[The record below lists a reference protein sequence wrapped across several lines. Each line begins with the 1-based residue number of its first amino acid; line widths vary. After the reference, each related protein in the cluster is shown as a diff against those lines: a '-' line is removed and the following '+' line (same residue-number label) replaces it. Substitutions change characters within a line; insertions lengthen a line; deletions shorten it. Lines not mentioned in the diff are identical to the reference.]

1 VELYHS
7 DIDSEILRWRDG
19 TWKCYSGGNGE
30 GLKTVVG
37 RWVQGLSGWGCMT
50 GKYSSFRSYSRLS
63 CIQSVCWW
71 GLPVIMTSKTTSIAL
86 LWLKL
91 RLSTVLHIS

>member
-1 VELYHS
+1 MYHS

-37 RWVQGLSGWGCMT
+37 RYVQGWSGWGCMT
-50 GKYSSFRSYSRLS
+50 EN
-63 CIQSVCWW
+63 ISVF
-71 GLPVIMTSKTTSIAL
+71 G
-86 LWLKL
+86 
-91 RLSTVLHIS
+91 HILGFLAFKVFAGGAYL